1 MNSIEFRF
9 KKRSEDWR
17 FDEVRVVI
25 DGRDLVDPLREHE
38 APFAEAEGSPSI
50 AGAYSGLSPRDVLLP
65 SRHLYGE
72 PELLFAYDRKAEVL
86 SCAHCGQPGC
96 WPLVC
101 EIVVTDQTVTW
112 QLFEQ
117 LRRTGEEG
125 GPVWRYEDFGPF
137 RFDRRRYDGALSL
150 LSECAI

>member
-1 MNSIEFRF
+1 VNTIEFRF

-17 FDEVRVVI
+17 FDEVRVAI
-25 DGRDLVDPLREHE
+25 DGRDLVDLLKEHE
-38 APFAEAEGSPSI
+38 APFAEAEGSPSM
-50 AGAYSGLSPRDVLLP
+50 AGAYSGLLARDVLLP

-72 PELLFAYDRKAEVL
+72 PELLFAYDCRAEVL
-86 SCAHCGQPGC
+86 SCGHCGQPGC

-112 QLFEQ
+112 HRFEQ
-117 LRRTGEEG
+117 IRRNGEEG
-125 GPVWRYEDFGPF
+125 GPIWRYEDFGPF
-137 RFDRRRYDGALSL
+137 RFDRGQYDGALSL